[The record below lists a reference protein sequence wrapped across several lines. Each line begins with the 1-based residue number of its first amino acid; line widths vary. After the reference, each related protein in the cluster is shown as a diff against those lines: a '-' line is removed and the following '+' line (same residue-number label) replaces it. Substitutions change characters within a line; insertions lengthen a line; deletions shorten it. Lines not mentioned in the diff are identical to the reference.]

1 VLTLPAIAGVANWQR
16 LFIIEG
22 LPAVILGFLILVVL
36 KDKPADA
43 TWLTAGEKAQLTG
56 IIEAE
61 KAVQGDEHAIGS
73 WRAVFTPQLLTF
85 SFVNFLS
92 GIGLYGTFIWIPR
105 IIKEF
110 GGLMNLEIGFIAAVP
125 FLFAA
130 VIT

>member
-1 VLTLPAIAGVANWQR
+1 M
-16 LFIIEG
+16 
-22 LPAVILGFLILVVL
+22 
-36 KDKPADA
+36 
-43 TWLTAGEKAQLTG
+43 
-56 IIEAE
+56 
-61 KAVQGDEHAIGS
+61 
-73 WRAVFTPQLLTF
+73 TPQLLTF

-110 GGLMNLEIGFIAAVP
+110 GGLTNLEIGFIAAVP